1 MPRMLQLEP
10 VTVGGVFSE
19 EPRGAGVLLERCA
32 AVRPRLSRRRSAFG
46 LALALAM
53 WMAWSGA
60 AHAAEAGADLTTLS
74 LEQLL
79 DIPIVGASK
88 YEQKPADVAS
98 AVRVISRQDI
108 KTFGWRTLGDA
119 LSSLPGVHTT
129 YDRQYQYLGTRGFGL
144 PGDLTARV
152 LIMVNGNRVND
163 PLYDGAP
170 VGHDFP
176 LDLDLIERIEFIP
189 GPGGAVYGQNAMFGV
204 VNVITRTGASLNGA
218 EVSVS
223 YQHPN
228 TSRSGRATFGK
239 LLDNGVDVLV
249 SISGLSADGK
259 NRFYD
264 YGASG
269 ISGVAAGLDTERD
282 QEFFAR
288 VSRGAWSAD
297 IVQSDRAKR
306 DPTAAY
312 FSDPLVRTRPASDRY
327 VLGQLQ
333 FHDRYADGTLSVS
346 GRVFAGRYR
355 FGVNYSYGTLV
366 SAPARA
372 NWYGTE
378 WHVVSTAVAGHTLM
392 AGVEAQDNTTVRQAT
407 LDLAQPA
414 NDVRIDSSGHRIG
427 VFAQDEWRLAD
438 TLSATLGL
446 RVDHNNFTGTR
457 GSPRAGLIWQATPGT
472 TMKLLY
478 GQAHRA
484 PNAYERDYRDGNSQV
499 ANPSLRG
506 ETVEAWDWV
515 LDHRFD
521 HGLAVRASLYR
532 WTTQDMI
539 ALGIEPVSRL
549 SQYQSGGSI
558 RTQGLELSADKVWA
572 QGARLGGSVSLQ
584 EADPPHGGGR
594 LPNSP
599 YFLGKLNLSVPL
611 AWGWQAGYELQYDSK
626 RMSLAGNDL
635 GGYAVSN
642 LTLGTA
648 KLADGVELWL
658 SVYNLFDRR
667 YAHPGS
673 EINWQNAFEQDGRS
687 VSAKLV
693 VRF

>member
-1 MPRMLQLEP
+1 MPRMLQP
-10 VTVGGVFSE
+10 KPNTVACLFSR
-19 EPRGAGVLLERCA
+19 EPRGSGTSPHRCSAGW
-32 AVRPRLSRRRSAFG
+32 
-46 LALALAM
+46 LALALAV
-53 WMAWSGA
+53 WLACPGA
-60 AHAAEAGADLTTLS
+60 VRAGDASADLTALS

-79 DIPIVGASK
+79 ETPILGASK
-88 YEQKPADVAS
+88 YEQKPGDVAA
-98 AVRVISRQDI
+98 AVQVISRQDI

-119 LSSLPGVHTT
+119 LASLPGVHTT

-144 PGDLTARV
+144 PGDQTARV
-152 LIMVNGNRVND
+152 LIMVNGNRIND
-163 PLYDGAP
+163 PVYDSAP
-170 VGHDFP
+170 VGHNFP

-228 TSRSGRATFGK
+228 TSRTGRASFGK

-249 SISGLSADGK
+249 SISGLSANGK
-259 NRFYD
+259 DRFYD
-264 YGASG
+264 FGSSG

-288 VSRGAWSAD
+288 VSRGAWSAEV
-297 IVQSDRAKR
+297 VQGDRSKR

-312 FSDPLVRTRPASDRY
+312 FSDPLVRTRPYRDRY
-327 VLGQLQ
+327 ENGQLQ
-333 FHDRYADGTLSVS
+333 YQDRYADGTLQVS
-346 GRVFAGRYR
+346 GRLFAGRYR
-355 FGVNYSYGTLV
+355 FDAQYSYGTLV
-366 SAPARA
+366 SEPSRA
-372 NWYGTE
+372 EWYGTE

-392 AGVEAQDNTTVRQAT
+392 AGVEAQDNVTVRQSV

-414 NDVRIDSSGHRIG
+414 NDVRIDSSGYRVG
-427 VFAQDEWRLAD
+427 VFVQDEWRLID

-457 GSPRAGLIWQATPGT
+457 GSPRAGLIWQATPAT

-484 PNAYERDYRDGNSQV
+484 PNAFERDYSDTTSQ
-499 ANPSLRG
+499 ASNRSLRG
-506 ETVEAWDWV
+506 ETVEAWEAV

-521 HGLAVRASLYR
+521 PELAVRASLYH
-532 WTTQDMI
+532 WSTQDLI
-539 ALGIEPVSRL
+539 TLGTEPGGQ
-549 SQYQSGGSI
+549 SQDQSGGSF
-558 RTQGLELSADKVWA
+558 RSQGLELSADKVWA
-572 QGARLGGSVSLQ
+572 SGARLRASVSLQ
-584 EADPPHGGGR
+584 DVDNPRGGR

-599 YFLGKLNLSVPL
+599 QVLGKLNLSAPL

-626 RMSLAGNDL
+626 RMSLAGSDL

-642 LTLGTA
+642 LTLGTV
-648 KLADGVELWL
+648 KLVDGVELWL
-658 SVYNLFDRR
+658 GVYNLFDRR
-667 YAHPGS
+667 FAHPGS
-673 EINWQNAFEQDGRS
+673 EINWQNALEQDGRS
-687 VSAKLV
+687 ASAKLV